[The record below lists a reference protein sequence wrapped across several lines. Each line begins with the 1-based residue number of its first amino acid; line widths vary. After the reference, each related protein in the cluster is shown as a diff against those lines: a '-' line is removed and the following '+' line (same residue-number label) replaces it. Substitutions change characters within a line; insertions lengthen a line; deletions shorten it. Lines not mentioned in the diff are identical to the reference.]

1 MRRCRE
7 CESRMKV
14 IKKDTRAFDRM
25 VVQGKSYKTLAEEL
39 ERYGEKLNERTV
51 YRYITHKA
59 VPTKSMQ
66 KAIAKALN
74 CTAMEIF

>member
-1 MRRCRE
+1 MRE
-7 CESRMKV
+7 

-25 VVQGKSYKTLAEEL
+25 MAQNKSYKTLADAL
-39 ERYGEKLNERTV
+39 SQYGEEVTPRTV

-59 VPTKSMQ
+59 TPSKSMK

-74 CTAMEIF
+74 CGVAEIW